1 VCHLDLFPNN
11 VFATGSGVGLIDW
24 SFSGDGAIGEDIG
37 NLVPDSIF
45 DLQVDATEL
54 ARLEE
59 MLPAAYISGLRAA
72 GWAGDDRLVMLGIHA
87 SAVKYDWLAPR
98 VIART
103 LADTASEGYGGQI
116 VDPAEILAARW
127 TGLALVGRW
136 ARTAVAD
143 AERLRLG

>member
-1 VCHLDLFPNN
+1 

-45 DLQVDATEL
+45 DLQVDALEL
-54 ARLEE
+54 PRLEAL
-59 MLPAAYISGLRAA
+59 LPAAYLSGLRAA
-72 GWAGDDRLVMLGIHA
+72 GWSGDDRLVMLGIHA
-87 SAVKYDWLAPR
+87 SAVKYDWLGPR

-103 LADTASEGYGGQI
+103 LADNVNEGYGGQI
-116 VDPAEILAARW
+116 VDAADILAARW
-127 TGLALVGRW
+127 AGLGLVGRW

-143 AERLRLG
+143 AERLGLG